1 MHSQVAKLLAQLSEK
16 SAAISFEQGII
27 LCRISST
34 QERAL
39 LWMIVWFIKQVTG
52 AVLWPLINL
61 LPLRSNLCSLL
72 PFVILQQDSVTFL
85 QQAQRCRGLRG
96 DFSPWFQGFS
106 SFPWCGCQ
114 QSASLPWT
122 LSQPVVCGLPSG
134 RHPLAGFTSI
144 PMSIFPES
152 SPYIR
157 RRWSFTLLSNP
168 AGGFLTTQ
176 PRPAAGRR
184 K

>member
-1 MHSQVAKLLAQLSEK
+1 MHSQVAILIPQLSEK
-16 SAAISFEQGII
+16 SATISFEQGII

-34 QERAL
+34 HDHC
-39 LWMIVWFIKQVTG
+39 WMVIWFIKQITG

-72 PFVILQQDSVTFL
+72 SFVILEQDSVTFL
-85 QQAQRCRGLRG
+85 QQAQHCRGPRG

-106 SFPWCGCQ
+106 SFPWCGFQ

-122 LSQPVVCGLPSG
+122 LSQPVVCGWPRG
-134 RHPLAGFTSI
+134 RHPLAGFTSN
-144 PMSIFPES
+144 PMGIFPES

-157 RRWSFTLLSNP
+157 SRWPFTLLSNP

-176 PRPAAGRR
+176 PRSAAGRR